1 MYTEDI
7 NTGSKNAEH
16 ILVITHFV
24 QNIFLLAI
32 VPFVFFRYPLN
43 INRYNKSTIMYVD
56 IITTHVGYEYNISI
70 ICFPPLLAYNIAVL
84 KMCSYSTQN
93 ILNTIEIIF
102 FCI

>member
-1 MYTEDI
+1 
-7 NTGSKNAEH
+7 
-16 ILVITHFV
+16 
-24 QNIFLLAI
+24 
-32 VPFVFFRYPLN
+32 
-43 INRYNKSTIMYVD
+43 MYVD

>member
-1 MYTEDI
+1 MSTEVI
-7 NTGSKNAEH
+7 NIGSKNADP

-32 VPFVFFRYPLN
+32 IPFVFFRYLLN